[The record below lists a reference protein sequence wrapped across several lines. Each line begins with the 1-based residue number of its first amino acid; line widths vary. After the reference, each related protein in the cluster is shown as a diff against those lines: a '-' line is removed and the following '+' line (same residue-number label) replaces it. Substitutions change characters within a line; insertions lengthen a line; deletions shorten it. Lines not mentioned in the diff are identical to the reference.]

1 MDLKAKNSITDRV
14 QYTGRIVNDQ
24 DWIRDGEAAVQ
35 SEGTQPAHKTPA
47 NYQGPDRR
55 QRRDRQE
62 FARTA

>member
-14 QYTGRIVNDQ
+14 QYTGRIINDQ
-24 DWIRDGEAAVQ
+24 DWVRDGEAAVQ
-35 SEGTQPAHKTPA
+35 SEGNTPVKQVSG

-62 FARTA
+62 FARSA

>member
-35 SEGTQPAHKTPA
+35 SEGNKPVQMAPA
-47 NYQGPDRR
+47 NYQGPERR